1 MFDGVLKM
9 FGMLGGA
16 SKAANNFSRE
26 GTVSAVYPE
35 RHSAR
40 VTFEDRDNLVSAE
53 LPVLTPFASKN
64 KSFAMPDVG
73 ERVVVLMAAN
83 DQTSG
88 GGWIIG
94 SLYTAKNL
102 PSPETGENITRLE
115 FADKTFISYDR
126 ESHLFTLQFS
136 DGTAITHDGES
147 GELNIDC
154 KGDIIING
162 EKQLDVTIKDRI
174 SVDGREEIN
183 IDAKDDI
190 NMNGANIRLN

>member
-1 MFDGVLKM
+1 M
-9 FGMLGGA
+9 FGLGNIGNRM
-16 SKAANNFSRE
+16 NNISRE
-26 GTVSAVYPE
+26 GTVSAVFPE

-94 SLYTAKNL
+94 SLYTAQNL

-126 ESHLFTLQFS
+126 KSHLFTLQFS
-136 DGTAITHDGES
+136 DETSITHDGET
-147 GELNIDC
+147 GELSINC

-162 EKQLDVTIKDRI
+162 EKQLDITIKDRI
-174 SVDGREEIN
+174 NVDGKDEIN
-183 IDAKDDI
+183 VDARDDI